1 VSVNPTPP
9 PSSTPA
15 SAPIGA
21 ILAGAAVTA
30 VQAIVPLSNGVQ
42 PNYALMA
49 ATFLVV
55 FGATLA
61 MALYH
66 VQVPSPIQGAVVAA
80 TAAAI
85 TSALDARAV
94 PAQPQRVIPAGT
106 MAAMMDAAIK
116 AQAITPVP
124 SPTGGDVLPPR
135 A

>member
-1 VSVNPTPP
+1 
-9 PSSTPA
+9 
-15 SAPIGA
+15 
-21 ILAGAAVTA
+21 

-55 FGATLA
+55 FGSTLA

-66 VQVPSPIQGAVVAA
+66 VQVPSPIQHAA
-80 TAAAI
+80 IAETAAAI
-85 TSALDARAV
+85 TSALDARAAA
-94 PAQPQRVIPAGT
+94 PAQPQRVIPAAAI
-106 MAAMMDAAIK
+106 AAMMDAAIK